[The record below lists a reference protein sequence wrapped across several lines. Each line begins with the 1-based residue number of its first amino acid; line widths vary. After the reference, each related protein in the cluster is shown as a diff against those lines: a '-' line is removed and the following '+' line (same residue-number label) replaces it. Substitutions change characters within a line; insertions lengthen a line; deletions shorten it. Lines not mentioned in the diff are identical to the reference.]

1 MIELYEYDGVTYEVS
16 PGMKEKFLTDFPGA
30 TLVQQNQQQ
39 PEDYQSTGYQS
50 VGYGE
55 DQSAGFQYEE
65 PEYKVDWFGEGWI
78 NSTINTVINL
88 PSAAIAGYESTS
100 SAGEDYNLLLSG
112 GQVNAKTVDD
122 FIEARLEKATNY
134 KMSKAMAEFQKTYEE
149 NGGGWFAF
157 YKGIKENPGLLAET
171 MVSSLAGQVGA
182 FLEGEGNIARETL
195 LAGAAGSVKGYK
207 GALSG
212 SMFGLMTTMESAL
225 TYGDLISEMLE
236 ERNLEFTR
244 ENVMNLINGPDGQ
257 KLRNRALG
265 RGFTIGGVEALTMWG
280 AGSTTTQLLKRGPGV
295 GKKTTAIT
303 GGLAVEAA
311 GGGLGEVLGREA
323 AGQEFDAAEVGF
335 EAFSGL
341 STAPL
346 SVGHALLT
354 FKGAKYYLNDM
365 KNPVEYDVMKEFI
378 ETADGIDIAKANI
391 KMENDVTGLEQ
402 LAYEKQ
408 TRAII
413 DTQID
418 SKITEKV
425 DREKLIDLE
434 IERRELKRNKKK
446 DTLEQDPDVDEKLK
460 TVTEQIKQI
469 QRKYKGAIGIGKTAE
484 AQTVAQQIREGRLK
498 GTIEF
503 AKTQGERIGKKVVV
517 ANTAQETKQKALELG
532 ISEEKAN
539 KSQNTDGFIFGD
551 TIVINKEVAA
561 KTGAINVGSHEVLHG
576 ILAKH
581 LNNLND
587 SSRIKLGKSFM
598 NVLNKKQRQAV
609 LKRLKEDYNLTGNDI
624 YSKRGVNEIFSVFSD
639 AIAGNEIQFNEG
651 VFSKIKNS
659 IEEVLRKLSK
669 AGYFTEESFLYRKE
683 FSNARQA
690 YNFLKEY
697 NENIKTGELSERS
710 VELAKTGVG
719 EVEFL
724 ESRSKA
730 VEAVNVIEQKLKEKL
745 KAEGKA
751 YTKAA
756 FQDPKNRIFKE
767 IFESIVKPNGAINN
781 YVKSLGLSP
790 ELFEATIDEMG
801 DRLMNYDPQAER
813 KTGSKE
819 PVTIG
824 EAIMANVGFAKL
836 EGKKALAIEGERK
849 KQERPTDL
857 GETTKEGEVKMQVED
872 TDTSTMDTF
881 EEQDITE
888 EGQKREEAR
897 KAKEEA
903 KRKTPKKSTFR
914 KKLGIEDGSEMYN
927 RILEVAKKTLMKV
940 YDSGKTA
947 RQIQRDIRDEAA
959 SRIFGFSKEIKNLL
973 GTTKYIENLKE
984 FRVPIINALFTADLV
999 QLEREVPDDQ
1009 KVTIEYV
1016 ETLTNEQ
1023 DVVAAINAGLLP
1035 ESDLARIKRGQPVNL
1050 YRKIEPIEGNK
1061 QQEDAWVKFF
1071 DQPAINPETGKRSG
1085 LKGTR
1090 KDGLAKYI
1098 SGALNYDATM
1108 QVSKDP
1114 EVQARREL
1122 QLTKK
1127 LGDSQ
1132 KVTAEIIKEDIQEL
1146 ANAIN
1151 RDPDLLFSETVTYQE
1166 APLTPAQVRLVE
1178 QGKIIA
1184 ISSVHIDEIVKELF
1198 RNSDNQSK
1206 LLALANSDIDLTQSQ
1221 IEKYGSKR
1229 IMLETINLFNERKI
1243 DRIDNVAIVSYIKSE
1258 IKKLKLDPSVKTVP
1272 PVHKLYEQFFLSLA
1286 GKVKGLKNLKVTTVV
1301 REGKTSADLKFS
1313 IGDKAYG
1320 IEIKMDQS
1328 RGGAYTFYFDT
1339 QESQQVK
1346 KGTQSLN
1353 KKDQDKVKQL
1363 EKELVEELKNNGFNK
1378 NDIINGVK
1386 GQRFRR
1392 LKNRRGKFVKEVDVT
1407 SEHIEAH
1414 YVNKPTPEYFINIG
1428 EAGVFYML
1436 PENTIE
1442 NADIRDAIIKVG
1454 ETLNIPRLNG
1464 NFKLTSTL
1472 KIGSPRTREK
1482 FGGTRAV
1489 TVSIFPIIDSKNI
1502 DASNVKLH
1510 KFDDMSSLLSEI
1522 DNQFYL
1528 ESKSRGVANL
1538 TEAIQNRRPV
1548 LMYSKTSRGMSTFDF
1563 DETLI
1568 DKGENFIIAKS
1579 PDGRELKISS
1589 AEWPI
1594 KGPELMELGYTFDFK
1609 DFVNVRG
1616 GVEGPLLQKL
1626 KNRIKKFGPEN
1637 NYILTA
1643 RPPESATAIHE
1654 WLKTKGIK
1662 IPLKNITGLGNSTA
1676 EAKAMWMAQ
1685 KFSEGYN
1692 DMYFVDDALPNVKA
1706 VANVLEQLD
1715 IKGKSVQTD
1724 LLFSKTM
1731 DKNFNKI
1738 LEEVTG
1744 IKRGKT
1750 FSAKAAAKSGAG
1762 KGRFRLF
1769 IPPSHEDFLGIIYN
1783 FLGKGE
1789 QGNKHRDFF
1798 QKALLDP
1805 LNKAYIELDT
1815 VKQNIA
1821 NGFKELNKEFKDVKD
1836 VLKDKVYGDF
1846 TNEDAIRVYL
1856 WNKIGHKIPGLTK
1869 KEIKDLS
1876 KIVSKNKRF
1885 ATYAN
1890 KIKKI
1895 SGQKEYVKPGET
1907 WDTGNIRLDLADV
1920 TDNIGRKNIFA
1931 KFFENA
1937 DIIFSTKNLNKIEAA
1952 YGKSVRSAIEDILY
1966 RTKTGRNRPS
1976 GQLGIVNRFNNFIH
1990 GAVGSVMFFNMRSAI
2005 LQQMSMV
2012 NYFNFSDNNIFAAAK
2027 AFANQEQYWSD
2038 WSYIFNSDMLKQRR
2052 GGIQTDVNGAEL
2064 ARDLAG
2070 SKTPMRSVI
2079 RKLLQLGF
2087 KPTQI
2092 GDNIAIATGG
2102 ATFYRNRI
2110 NRYLKQGM
2118 SNKKA
2123 QEQAWLDFT
2132 EITQSTQQSAR
2143 PDLISQQQASPLGKW
2158 ILAFQN
2164 VTSQFNRLGKK
2175 AALDL
2180 INRRITKPNTTQT
2193 QSDLSNLSRIT
2204 YYLAVQNMIFYSLQT
2219 ALFALMFDDDEDDKK
2234 QIEKKT
2240 EYMFNGAID
2249 SILRGTGVFGAIV
2262 ATAKNIIRAKRAQDK
2277 KPSHLQDESAEL
2289 VEFLNLSPP
2298 IGIKARE
2305 FVRAGK
2311 TLDWN
2316 RDVIKE
2322 METFDIDNP
2331 IWSAYTAYTQVFT
2344 NLPVNRM
2351 YNKMLNIKESLD
2363 TENSTLQRVM
2373 LFLGWSKWNLNIKDT
2388 EMEELK
2394 EKIKEDKKQQRKTK
2408 SKKGGY
2414 QSRGYK
2420 SR

>member
-1 MIELYEYDGVTYEVS
+1 
-16 PGMKEKFLTDFPGA
+16 
-30 TLVQQNQQQ
+30 
-39 PEDYQSTGYQS
+39 
-50 VGYGE
+50 
-55 DQSAGFQYEE
+55 
-65 PEYKVDWFGEGWI
+65 
-78 NSTINTVINL
+78 
-88 PSAAIAGYESTS
+88 
-100 SAGEDYNLLLSG
+100 
-112 GQVNAKTVDD
+112 
-122 FIEARLEKATNY
+122 
-134 KMSKAMAEFQKTYEE
+134 
-149 NGGGWFAF
+149 
-157 YKGIKENPGLLAET
+157 
-171 MVSSLAGQVGA
+171 
-182 FLEGEGNIARETL
+182 
-195 LAGAAGSVKGYK
+195 
-207 GALSG
+207 
-212 SMFGLMTTMESAL
+212 
-225 TYGDLISEMLE
+225 
-236 ERNLEFTR
+236 
-244 ENVMNLINGPDGQ
+244 
-257 KLRNRALG
+257 
-265 RGFTIGGVEALTMWG
+265 
-280 AGSTTTQLLKRGPGV
+280 
-295 GKKTTAIT
+295 
-303 GGLAVEAA
+303 
-311 GGGLGEVLGREA
+311 
-323 AGQEFDAAEVGF
+323 
-335 EAFSGL
+335 
-341 STAPL
+341 
-346 SVGHALLT
+346 
-354 FKGAKYYLNDM
+354 
-365 KNPVEYDVMKEFI
+365 
-378 ETADGIDIAKANI
+378 
-391 KMENDVTGLEQ
+391 
-402 LAYEKQ
+402 
-408 TRAII
+408 
-413 DTQID
+413 
-418 SKITEKV
+418 
-425 DREKLIDLE
+425 
-434 IERRELKRNKKK
+434 
-446 DTLEQDPDVDEKLK
+446 
-460 TVTEQIKQI
+460 
-469 QRKYKGAIGIGKTAE
+469 
-484 AQTVAQQIREGRLK
+484 
-498 GTIEF
+498 
-503 AKTQGERIGKKVVV
+503 
-517 ANTAQETKQKALELG
+517 
-532 ISEEKAN
+532 
-539 KSQNTDGFIFGD
+539 
-551 TIVINKEVAA
+551 
-561 KTGAINVGSHEVLHG
+561 
-576 ILAKH
+576 
-581 LNNLND
+581 
-587 SSRIKLGKSFM
+587 
-598 NVLNKKQRQAV
+598 
-609 LKRLKEDYNLTGNDI
+609 
-624 YSKRGVNEIFSVFSD
+624 
-639 AIAGNEIQFNEG
+639 
-651 VFSKIKNS
+651 
-659 IEEVLRKLSK
+659 
-669 AGYFTEESFLYRKE
+669 
-683 FSNARQA
+683 
-690 YNFLKEY
+690 
-697 NENIKTGELSERS
+697 
-710 VELAKTGVG
+710 
-719 EVEFL
+719 
-724 ESRSKA
+724 
-730 VEAVNVIEQKLKEKL
+730 
-745 KAEGKA
+745 
-751 YTKAA
+751 
-756 FQDPKNRIFKE
+756 
-767 IFESIVKPNGAINN
+767 
-781 YVKSLGLSP
+781 
-790 ELFEATIDEMG
+790 
-801 DRLMNYDPQAER
+801 
-813 KTGSKE
+813 
-819 PVTIG
+819 
-824 EAIMANVGFAKL
+824 
-836 EGKKALAIEGERK
+836 
-849 KQERPTDL
+849 
-857 GETTKEGEVKMQVED
+857 
-872 TDTSTMDTF
+872 
-881 EEQDITE
+881 
-888 EGQKREEAR
+888 
-897 KAKEEA
+897 
-903 KRKTPKKSTFR
+903 
-914 KKLGIEDGSEMYN
+914 
-927 RILEVAKKTLMKV
+927 
-940 YDSGKTA
+940 
-947 RQIQRDIRDEAA
+947 
-959 SRIFGFSKEIKNLL
+959 
-973 GTTKYIENLKE
+973 
-984 FRVPIINALFTADLV
+984 
-999 QLEREVPDDQ
+999 
-1009 KVTIEYV
+1009 
-1016 ETLTNEQ
+1016 
-1023 DVVAAINAGLLP
+1023 
-1035 ESDLARIKRGQPVNL
+1035 
-1050 YRKIEPIEGNK
+1050 
-1061 QQEDAWVKFF
+1061 
-1071 DQPAINPETGKRSG
+1071 
-1085 LKGTR
+1085 
-1090 KDGLAKYI
+1090 
-1098 SGALNYDATM
+1098 
-1108 QVSKDP
+1108 
-1114 EVQARREL
+1114 
-1122 QLTKK
+1122 
-1127 LGDSQ
+1127 
-1132 KVTAEIIKEDIQEL
+1132 
-1146 ANAIN
+1146 
-1151 RDPDLLFSETVTYQE
+1151 
-1166 APLTPAQVRLVE
+1166 
-1178 QGKIIA
+1178 
-1184 ISSVHIDEIVKELF
+1184 
-1198 RNSDNQSK
+1198 
-1206 LLALANSDIDLTQSQ
+1206 
-1221 IEKYGSKR
+1221 
-1229 IMLETINLFNERKI
+1229 
-1243 DRIDNVAIVSYIKSE
+1243 
-1258 IKKLKLDPSVKTVP
+1258 
-1272 PVHKLYEQFFLSLA
+1272 
-1286 GKVKGLKNLKVTTVV
+1286 
-1301 REGKTSADLKFS
+1301 
-1313 IGDKAYG
+1313 
-1320 IEIKMDQS
+1320 
-1328 RGGAYTFYFDT
+1328 
-1339 QESQQVK
+1339 
-1346 KGTQSLN
+1346 
-1353 KKDQDKVKQL
+1353 
-1363 EKELVEELKNNGFNK
+1363 
-1378 NDIINGVK
+1378 
-1386 GQRFRR
+1386 
-1392 LKNRRGKFVKEVDVT
+1392 
-1407 SEHIEAH
+1407 
-1414 YVNKPTPEYFINIG
+1414 
-1428 EAGVFYML
+1428 
-1436 PENTIE
+1436 
-1442 NADIRDAIIKVG
+1442 
-1454 ETLNIPRLNG
+1454 
-1464 NFKLTSTL
+1464 
-1472 KIGSPRTREK
+1472 
-1482 FGGTRAV
+1482 
-1489 TVSIFPIIDSKNI
+1489 
-1502 DASNVKLH
+1502 
-1510 KFDDMSSLLSEI
+1510 
-1522 DNQFYL
+1522 
-1528 ESKSRGVANL
+1528 
-1538 TEAIQNRRPV
+1538 
-1548 LMYSKTSRGMSTFDF
+1548 MSTFDF